1 MIPNNETHPV
11 KLIIVEDQKEVREG
25 LQYLFGL
32 DSRIQVLKTYD
43 RGEPLLA
50 SLPTLVMP
58 DVILIDIGLPGMNGI
73 EIIRILKQSFP
84 ALVVIV
90 FTVFEDQKNLL
101 EAIHA
106 GANGYIL
113 KNTRPELLLDQIL
126 SAVSGGSPLS
136 PQVASQLLEEIK
148 RQPWDNG
155 LEQDLVT
162 KREKEILHCLVEG
175 MTYREIAEQFC
186 ISPATVKKHILH
198 LYKKLGVRS
207 RTTLIRKVLREERN
221 T

>member
-11 KLIIVEDQKEVREG
+11 KLVIVEDQKEVREG

-32 DSRIQVLKTYD
+32 DPRIQVLKTYD

>member
-11 KLIIVEDQKEVREG
+11 KLVIVEDQKEVREG

-32 DSRIQVLKTYD
+32 DPRIQVLKTYD

-155 LEQDLVT
+155 LGQDLVT